1 MQTFMR
7 KKDKQTN
14 KQAKYLHEERGER
27 SLGTSFC
34 GEELSQPIREKRHEI
49 RTIKIVVVVV
59 LLLFS
64 SGKRV
69 RVANAPI
76 Q

>member
-7 KKDKQTN
+7 KKRQTN
-14 KQAKYLHEERGER
+14 KQTKYLHEERGER

-49 RTIKIVVVVV
+49 RTIKRVVVV

-64 SGKRV
+64 DI

>member
-7 KKDKQTN
+7 KKRQTSKQT
-14 KQAKYLHEERGER
+14 KYLHEERGER

-64 SGKRV
+64 DI

>member
-7 KKDKQTN
+7 KKRQTN
-14 KQAKYLHEERGER
+14 KQTKYLHEERGER

-64 SGKRV
+64 DI
-69 RVANAPI
+69 RVANALI

>member
-7 KKDKQTN
+7 KKRQTN
-14 KQAKYLHEERGER
+14 KQTKYLHEERGER

-64 SGKRV
+64 DI

>member
-7 KKDKQTN
+7 KKRQTN
-14 KQAKYLHEERGER
+14 KQTKYLHEERGER

-49 RTIKIVVVVV
+49 RTIKRVVVVV

-64 SGKRV
+64 DI

>member
-1 MQTFMR
+1 MESGNEF
-7 KKDKQTN
+7 
-14 KQAKYLHEERGER
+14 LWG
-27 SLGTSFC
+27 S
-34 GEELSQPIREKRHEI
+34 SQPIREKRHEI

-64 SGKRV
+64 DI
-69 RVANAPI
+69 RVAKAPI